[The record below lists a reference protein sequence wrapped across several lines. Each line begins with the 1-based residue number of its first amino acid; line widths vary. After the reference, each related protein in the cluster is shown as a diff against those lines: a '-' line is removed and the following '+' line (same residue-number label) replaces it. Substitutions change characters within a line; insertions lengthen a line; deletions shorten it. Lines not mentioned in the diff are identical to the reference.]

1 MESANK
7 FEESCRISTT
17 ISDLVIGGGFFTDQM
32 STKVKQTKKSLTV
45 KEVATR
51 GKDGGKLWMAWSL
64 EVTKMEPLTERSSN
78 YLHPGLTHDHK
89 QPRRKS
95 FSEASDAGG
104 LMPPTAQSF
113 PRRRSYVV
121 RAGYT
126 LLKIMNF

>member
-1 MESANK
+1 MEKSNK
-7 FEESCRISTT
+7 FKESCRISTT
-17 ISDLVIGGGFFTDQM
+17 ISDLVIGGGLRPDVNK
-32 STKVKQTKKSLTV
+32 SKADKSLTV

-51 GKDGGKLWMAWSL
+51 GKDGGELWMVYFL
-64 EVTKMEPLTERSSN
+64 EAKMAKI
-78 YLHPGLTHDHK
+78 HPGLAHLHD